1 MKFRLNQRS
10 ILLAALLA
18 ASVPAL
24 QGCFPMVAG
33 GVAVGVLAAVDRR
46 TVGTQTEDESI
57 EWKTSNRISD
67 KHGNAHVNVTSYN
80 RHVLLTG
87 EVPSEEAKAEIAEL
101 ARTVDNVVG
110 VWDELRVAGNSSLGD
125 RSRDS
130 YITSKVKA
138 RFVDANQFAAN
149 HIKVVTEAGTVFLM
163 GLVTER
169 EAKAGIQVTRTTDGV
184 RKVVNVLEVIS
195 DAEALRLDRNSGKNQ
210 NPAAKTG
217 EPAPVESR

>member
-24 QGCFPMVAG
+24 QGCFPVVAG

-46 TVGTQTEDESI
+46 TVGTQTEDETI
-57 EWKTSNRISD
+57 EWKASSRISD
-67 KHGNAHVNVTSYN
+67 KYGNAHVNVTSYN

-87 EVPSEEAKAEIAEL
+87 EAASEEANAEIGEL

-110 VWDELRVAGNSSLGD
+110 VWNEIRVAPNSSLGD

-138 RFVDANQFAAN
+138 RFVDANQFPAN
-149 HIKVVTEAGTVFLM
+149 HIKVVTEASTVFLM

-169 EAKAGIQVTRTTDGV
+169 VKRIITMMPKAMIRSAI
-184 RKVVNVLEVIS
+184 R
-195 DAEALRLDRNSGKNQ
+195 
-210 NPAAKTG
+210 
-217 EPAPVESR
+217 